1 MKMRIFVAF
10 MSLLLLLSASISGR
24 AQSNELVA
32 LDLSKIKNREILRIL
47 EVSKTSKKPVIIV
60 FDATWC
66 TVCKAFNR
74 ETLNRKKLAK
84 TIEKFE
90 RINVDVDS
98 NEEDATTL
106 RGKPRSYGGDGIP
119 ATIIFTW
126 DAKELVRVI
135 GFAPAKEFND
145 FLKLILRDLG

>member
-1 MKMRIFVAF
+1 M
-10 MSLLLLLSASISGR
+10 
-24 AQSNELVA
+24 A
-32 LDLSKIKNREILRIL
+32 LDLSKIKNREILRIF

-74 ETLNRKKLAK
+74 ETLNSKKLAK

-106 RGKPRSYGGDGIP
+106 RGKPKKLRRRWV

-126 DAKELVRVI
+126 DVKELVRVI
-135 GFAPAKEFND
+135 GFAPAKQIPMIFSN
-145 FLKLILRDLG
+145 